1 MANNLAWGGRGLTVP
16 ANHKVQGNDLI
27 YKLSEY
33 VEDGIRHAI
42 ATIDM

>member
-33 VEDGIRHAI
+33 VKDGIRHAI